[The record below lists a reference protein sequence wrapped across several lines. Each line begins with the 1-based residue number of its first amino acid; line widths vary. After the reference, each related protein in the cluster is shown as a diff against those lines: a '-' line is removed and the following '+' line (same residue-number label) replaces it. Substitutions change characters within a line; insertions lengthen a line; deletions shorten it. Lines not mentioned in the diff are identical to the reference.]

1 MKAKKWIGMALSAVM
16 LIGTLAGCG
25 SDTTPTNNNTTA
37 NKNNTDVQESQ
48 DDSTGTGKILVAY
61 YSATGSTKAVAET
74 IVDKT
79 GADLF
84 EIAPKDPYSN
94 DDLDWTNDDSRVSK
108 EHVDESLRDVELTST
123 TPENWDSYDTVL
135 IGYPIWWGIAAWPV
149 DHFVTDND
157 FSGKTVIP
165 FCTSA
170 SSGIGDSG
178 NLLEKMAGTGDWQEG
193 QRFSSGASASDVN
206 AWVESLGL

>member
-16 LIGTLAGCG
+16 LIGTLAGCA
-25 SDTTPTNNNTTA
+25 SDTTSTNNNAAA
-37 NKNNTDVQESQ
+37 NKNKAEVQESQ
-48 DDSTGTGKILVAY
+48 DDSVQTNDVETGNGKILVAY

-74 IVDKT
+74 IAETT

-84 EIAPKDPYSN
+84 EITPKDPYSD

-135 IGYPIWWGIAAWPV
+135 IGYP
-149 DHFVTDND
+149 
-157 FSGKTVIP
+157 
-165 FCTSA
+165 
-170 SSGIGDSG
+170 
-178 NLLEKMAGTGDWQEG
+178 KMEY
-193 QRFSSGASASDVN
+193 
-206 AWVESLGL
+206 SL